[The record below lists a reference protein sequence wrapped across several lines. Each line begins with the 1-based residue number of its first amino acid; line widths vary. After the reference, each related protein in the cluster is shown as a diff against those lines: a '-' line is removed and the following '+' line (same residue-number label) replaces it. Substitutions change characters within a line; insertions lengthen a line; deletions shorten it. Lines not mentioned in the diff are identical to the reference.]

1 MAVKETFEEYLQFKL
16 LAANSVTTYRRA
28 VDYFVEL
35 FGDIEAE
42 DVTPRHAARYKVAL
56 KTEKGLKKSS
66 PNTYLQAMKTFFGWW
81 AEDSKKDDPF
91 KNVKLYP
98 KEEILRPI
106 YTTEEVKRI
115 YDSLNMDTISGLRD
129 AVVVTLVF
137 SGMRRG
143 ELENLTVKE
152 VDYTNGCIKVRAKEL
167 TSTTWPWGAKGKCE
181 RLVGL
186 SKKGVNLIANL
197 QSVLEQDQ
205 PYVVLS
211 PKHYQLMLNR
221 MENEKKGY
229 LPRLTTDSC
238 NNPWQSF
245 STYYFPKLLKNAG
258 VEHKRPHD
266 GRTYLCMQLL
276 DAQMPLPKVKDALGH
291 KSIQTTAGYY
301 ARYLKEETA
310 SEVGQ
315 ILNNIM

>member
-1 MAVKETFEEYLQFKL
+1 MAVQETFEEYLQFKL
-16 LAANSVTTYRRA
+16 LSANSVMTYRRA
-28 VDYFVEL
+28 VKYFVEL
-35 FGDIEAE
+35 FGDIDAE
-42 DVTPRHAARYKVAL
+42 DVTPRNAARYKVAL
-56 KTEKGLKKSS
+56 KTEKGLKRSS
-66 PNTYLQAMKTFFGWW
+66 PNTYLQAIKTFFGWW
-81 AEDSKKDDPF
+81 AEDRKKDDPF
-91 KNVKLYP
+91 KNVNLYP
-98 KEEILRPI
+98 KEEIIRPI
-106 YTTEEVKRI
+106 YTVEEVKRI
-115 YDSLNMDTISGLRD
+115 YDSLDISTISGLRS

-143 ELENLTVKE
+143 ELLNLIVKDI
-152 VDYTNGCIKVRAKEL
+152 DYANCRIKVSAKEL
-167 TSTTWPWGAKGKCE
+167 TSRTWPWGAKGKCE

-186 SKKGVNLIANL
+186 SNKGISLIANL
-197 QSVLEQDQ
+197 QSVLPQDQ

-211 PKHYQLMLNR
+211 PKHYQLMLR
-221 MENEKKGY
+221 RIENENKGY

-245 STYYFPKLLKNAG
+245 STQYFPKLLKKAG

-276 DAQMPLPKVKDALGH
+276 DAQMSLPKVKDALGH